1 MRNVVII
8 AMLIISFLNADNTN
22 KLGMY
27 EAIGT
32 QAPLDLHFTDEDG
45 KDVTL
50 RQLADG
56 RPLLLTLNYYV
67 CSGICS
73 PQLNE
78 LALTLE
84 QMKLKEGLD
93 YKVITVSI
101 NDAEGPAIATQKK
114 KNHLDS
120 INREFDRSAWSFLV
134 GDAENIETL
143 AKAVGFYY
151 EKTVSDSGVVDFIH
165 PSALISI
172 SPTGKIC
179 RYLNGIKQNPFD
191 VKLAVYEAAQEK
203 TGPSIAKIVNY
214 CFSFDPASK
223 KYVVDFERIIGIVMS
238 LMLFGFLAYLIITG
252 RKNSNYKKG
261 EENE

>member
-1 MRNVVII
+1 MRNI
-8 AMLIISFLNADNTN
+8 AIMVMLLFSLLNADNTN

-27 EAIGT
+27 EAIGK
-32 QAPLDLHFTDEDG
+32 QAPLDLQFIDENG
-45 KDVTL
+45 KEVTL

-56 RPLLLTLNYYV
+56 KPLLLTLNYYV

-78 LALTLE
+78 LAATLE
-84 QMKLKEGLD
+84 DMQLQEGID
-93 YKVITVSI
+93 YKVATVSI
-101 NDAEGPAIATQKK
+101 NEVETPAIAKQKK
-114 KNHLDS
+114 DNHMQS
-120 INREFDRSAWSFLV
+120 IKRKFDESSWSFLV
-134 GDAENIETL
+134 GNAENIETL

-151 EKTVSDSGVVDFIH
+151 ERTVSPTGVVDFIH

-172 SPTGKIC
+172 SPSGKIS

-203 TGPSIAKIVNY
+203 TGPSIAKVVNY
-214 CFSFDPASK
+214 CFSYDPKAK
-223 KYVVDFERIIGIVMS
+223 KYVADFEAIIGIIMS
-238 LMLFGFLAYLIITG
+238 IMLFSFLAYLIITG
-252 RKNSNYKKG
+252 RKEPKSKKG

>member
-8 AMLIISFLNADNTN
+8 AVLIISFLNADNAN

-27 EAIGT
+27 EAIGK

-84 QMKLKEGLD
+84 QMKLQEGID

-101 NDAEGPAIATQKK
+101 NSVETPAVAAQKK

-120 INREFDRSAWSFLV
+120 INRKFDRNAWSFLV
-134 GDAENIETL
+134 GTDENIEKL

-151 EKTVSDSGVVDFIH
+151 EKIVSDKGVRDFIH
-165 PSALISI
+165 PAALIAI
-172 SPTGKIC
+172 SPSGKIS

-203 TGPSIAKIVNY
+203 TGPTIAKIVNY
-214 CFSFDPASK
+214 CFSFDPKNK
-223 KYVVDFERIIGIVMS
+223 KYVVNSERIIGIIMS
-238 LMLFGFLAYLIITG
+238 LLLFGFLAYLIITG
-252 RKNSNYKKG
+252 RKEPKSKKG

>member
-1 MRNVVII
+1 VRNVLIM
-8 AMLIISFLNADNTN
+8 AMLLVSLLSADNTN
-22 KLGMY
+22 KIGMY
-27 EAIGT
+27 EAIGK
-32 QAPLDLHFTDEDG
+32 QAPLDLHFTDENG

-50 RQLADG
+50 KELADG

-84 QMKLKEGLD
+84 HMELQEGVD
-93 YKVITVSI
+93 YKVVTVSI
-101 NDAEGPAIATQKK
+101 NSVETPTIAAQKK

-120 INREFDRSAWSFLV
+120 INRKFDRNAWSFLV
-134 GDAENIETL
+134 GKDENIEKL

-151 EKTVSDSGVVDFIH
+151 ERTVSDTGILDFIH
-165 PSALISI
+165 PSALIAI
-172 SPTGKIC
+172 SPSGKIS

-203 TGPSIAKIVNY
+203 TGPTIAKIVNY
-214 CFSFDPASK
+214 CFSFDPKNK
-223 KYVVDFERIIGIVMS
+223 KYVVNGERIIGIVMS
-238 LMLFGFLAYLIITG
+238 LLLFGFLAYLIITG
-252 RKNSNYKKG
+252 RKEPQSNKG